1 MHEEFVYFDLLRKE
15 PGMTKFVRFG
25 ESRDGGLGFA
35 FRSARLAPRLPEIST
50 KAACD
55 AARSAIQAFDD
66 GAARGDPFAHLSE
79 LSELE
84 HRAVMTA
91 CATKATTP
99 AGVAEKAL
107 LLERIAA
114 AGNPN
119 KATLESFA
127 LSLASDAVALARTIA
142 TSESRRN

>member
-1 MHEEFVYFDLLRKE
+1 
-15 PGMTKFVRFG
+15 MTRFPAFG
-25 ESRDGGLGFA
+25 ESRGGLGFA
-35 FRSARLAPRLPEIST
+35 FRSGRPATRFPETSL

-91 CATKATTP
+91 CTTKAATA
-99 AGVAEKAL
+99 AGIAEKAL
-107 LLERIAA
+107 LLDRIAA

-127 LSLASDAVALARTIA
+127 LSLAADALALAKTIA
-142 TSESRRN
+142 AEGPRRN